1 MSKATYWQRGETL
14 DFTNTTETKIEANT
28 IMAVGDIVGVA
39 GTDIGPGE
47 TGSLHIAGVFEMPK
61 KTASEE
67 IAMGKKVYYDGSSG
81 ITATASSNTYAGIA
95 AAATS
100 ATDDKILVK
109 LG

>member
-14 DFTNTTETKIEANT
+14 DFTNATNKTIEANT

-39 GTDIGPGE
+39 GTDIEPGE

-61 KTASEE
+61 ATASEV
-67 IAMGKKVYYDGSSG
+67 IAMGKKVYFSTSG
-81 ITATASSNTYAGIA
+81 ITATETGNTYAGIA
-95 AAATS
+95 AADTPAS
-100 ATDDKILVK
+100 DANILVR